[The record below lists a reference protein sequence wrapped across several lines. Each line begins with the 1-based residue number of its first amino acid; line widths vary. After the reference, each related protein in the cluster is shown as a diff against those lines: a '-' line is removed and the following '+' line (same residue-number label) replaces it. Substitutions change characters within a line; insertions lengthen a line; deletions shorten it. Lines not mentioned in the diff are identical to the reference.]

1 MNPLQENSLLRRS
14 ARVLSVSLAISMTYS
29 AAAIGINPAFT
40 EAGRAAQTAF
50 RQPMSPYSG
59 KPGKPPVV
67 KGLGRDPIYRGGL
80 WNPQSIKAL
89 ENVRREDMRSA
100 PTSEADLI
108 LSLTPIIMPL
118 AVGQT
123 TPEGDGAGTLPGEGE
138 YGGGSAGSS
147 VNTNT
152 GNRREVEPIVS
163 WSARGNIGVDFHLI
177 HNSKGAYQFD
187 LGKGWSHSYNARI
200 YSNPFMGVA
209 VLRYPNGL
217 EVPFNTTGPYAYQ
230 APVGITDILE
240 PKIGGGW
247 TLTTK
252 SQMVMTFSAGGH
264 LTEVKDR
271 DGNAVTINR
280 NTINKITS
288 ISDGLGRNLNFTYNS
303 DGRINQVTGPDSKV
317 WQFTYNS
324 SGQMTEIKYPEL
336 NYVVH
341 KRIFG
346 YNANSDITAETDL
359 RGKTWTYLYDSS
371 ERLTQAVN
379 PLVQP
384 TSYTYGAVNVTHLM
398 NGNSL
403 QHTYSNGLLI
413 RQVDTAGFWEEMAHD
428 SNRNVNW
435 YKDKEGKIWTATYD
449 GKANLLTETNPLGKT
464 TTYTYNTTN
473 DLLTITNPLGH
484 QEKFYYGTNG
494 RLMWFEDGLNRKVVE
509 LTYNN
514 FGEPTSATDALLRN
528 ASVSY
533 DTHGNVLSAT
543 APGNVTSHATYDTY
557 GRVLTTTDP
566 SGNTHTVEY
575 DDWGRVKKVT
585 APGNAIST
593 INYDLEGNIT
603 SATDPKGRTGTR
615 ILDDLGRVTTA
626 TNAKGE
632 SHTYTYNNVGFLT
645 SITNGRGFTRDFIRT
660 PRGEVFRLTHADGTM
675 EFWTYDNNGQ
685 VKSYQNGA
693 GQTINYGYDNAGRHT
708 LVDYPAGVDTTFGYD
723 DADRLTSM
731 VDSTGTSSFTYNE
744 ADEVR
749 QQVTPQGTINYTYN
763 TAGQPLTMTEVGV
776 GTTTNTY
783 HPTNGRLT
791 QIQDAFGDLT
801 GFSYDAA
808 GRISHRWLQNGTFD
822 QFTYDNRN
830 RVTSIVTKNSSNA
843 TLHSRTYT
851 FNLASEVTQIVEGTV
866 TTDYTYD
873 NAGQLQSEVK
883 STGYAASYTYDG
895 NGNRLTR
902 TVNGVTENYSYD
914 AGDKLTAIVGGA
926 DPRTFTYDGAGRT
939 TGIVRSSGT
948 TSFTYDYESRVTS
961 ISKPGMTTNSMTYNG
976 LDTRV
981 GMTDSTGSRT
991 FRRAGIGVTSPVLSD
1006 GSASFTPSGENR
1018 AGVKT
1023 AYHGGL
1029 KSFDTQTNSAQAV
1042 VGQRLTDAFGN
1053 QISSSG
1059 VWKGRFAYGGP
1070 HGYQEDPDTGLRL
1083 LGHRYYDSSTGRF
1096 LTRDPI
1102 KDGRNWYVYCG
1113 NDPVSQVD
1121 PTGLE
1126 SLEQLFNRL
1135 IGKGLV
1141 PPDRRWILRDPG
1153 ARRIFHDDLQDMNRG
1168 RQDAGKDR
1176 VKATPDEDVAEELN
1190 QPWWGP
1196 PEPQGQGEESED
1208 GIQDGGE
1215 PQLEGFDTA
1224 NADFGFSPGRLP
1236 NPGNST
1242 HENEY
1247 RTQLLFGALFVVAGA
1262 ALVLF
1267 IVSTGGLGAPAAV
1280 GLAFGL
1286 GLGGAIVAG
1295 GKMNNGLG

>member
-14 ARVLSVSLAISMTYS
+14 ARVLSVSLAITLAYS
-29 AAAIGINPAFT
+29 AAAIGLNPAVN
-40 EAGRAAQTAF
+40 EAGKAAQSVF
-50 RQPMSPYSG
+50 RQPMSPYAG

-67 KGLGRDPIYRGGL
+67 KGIGRDPVFRGGL
-80 WNPQSIKAL
+80 WNPQTLKAL
-89 ENVRREDMRSA
+89 DHVRREDMRRA
-100 PTSEADLI
+100 PVSESDLI
-108 LSLTPIIMPL
+108 LSLAPMILPS
-118 AVGQT
+118 VVSQT
-123 TPEGDGAGTLPGEGE
+123 EPEGEGAGTLPGEGE
-138 YGGGSAGSS
+138 YGGGSSGST

-152 GNRREVEPIVS
+152 GNRREIEPIVS

-200 YSNPFMGVA
+200 YNNSFMGVA

-230 APVGITDILE
+230 APVGITDILD

-252 SQMVMTFSAGGH
+252 SQMVMTFDSGGF
-264 LTEVKDR
+264 LIEVKDR

-288 ISDGLGRNLNFTYNS
+288 ISDGLGRNLNFAYNS

-317 WQFTYNS
+317 WQVTYNT

-346 YNANSDITAETDL
+346 YNSNSDITAETNL
-359 RGKTWTYLYDSS
+359 RGHTWTYLYDAS

-379 PLVQP
+379 PLTQP
-384 TSYTYGAVNVTHLM
+384 TSYTYGSVNVTHLV
-398 NGNSL
+398 NGNSIH
-403 QHTYSNGLLI
+403 HTYSNGLLI
-413 RQVDTAGFWEEMAHD
+413 GQRDTAGFWEYMGHD
-428 SNRNVNW
+428 PNRNVNH
-435 YKDKEGKIWTATYD
+435 YTDKEGKIWLATYD
-449 GKANLLTETNPLGKT
+449 GKSNLLTETNPLGKT
-464 TTYTYNTTN
+464 TTYTYDSNN
-473 DLLTITNPLGH
+473 DLRKIKDPLGFEDEFH
-484 QEKFYYGTNG
+484 YSGG
-494 RLMWFEDGLNRKVVE
+494 RLTSIEDGLNRTTVT
-509 LTYNN
+509 LGYNN
-514 FGEPTSATDALLRN
+514 FGEPTSATDALGRV
-528 ASVSY
+528 ATVAY
-533 DTHGNVLSAT
+533 DTHGNVKEAV
-543 APGNVTSHATYDTY
+543 APGGVTSRAEYDTY
-557 GRVLTTTDP
+557 GRVKKTIDP
-566 SGNTHTVEY
+566 LNHEHTVLY
-575 DDWGRVKKVT
+575 DDWGRVKEVV
-585 APGNAIST
+585 APGGAKST

-603 SATDPKGRTGTR
+603 SATDPEFRTGFRT
-615 ILDDLGRVTTA
+615 IDALGRVTVA

-632 SHTYTYNNVGFLT
+632 SHTYQYNNVGFLNQ
-645 SITNGRGFTRDFIRT
+645 ITNGRGFTRSFIRT

-723 DADRLTSM
+723 DADRMTSM
-731 VDSTGTSSFTYNE
+731 VDSTGTSSFTYNA
-744 ADEVR
+744 ADEVL

-801 GFSYDAA
+801 AFSYDSA

-851 FNLASEVTQIVEGTV
+851 FNLASEVTRIVEGTV

-883 STGYAASYTYDG
+883 STGYAASYSYDG

-902 TVNGVTENYSYD
+902 NVNGAVESYSYD

-1029 KSFDTQTNSAQAV
+1029 KSFDTQTNAAQAV

-1070 HGYQEDPDTGLRL
+1070 YGYQEDPDTGLRL

-1102 KDGRNWYVYCG
+1102 KDGRNWYVYCDS
-1113 NDPVSQVD
+1113 NPISFSDPS
-1121 PTGLE
+1121 GLE
-1126 SLEQLFNRL
+1126 RGGMHDVGDWWSSELE
-1135 IGKGLV
+1135 KGDITV
-1141 PPDRRWILRDPG
+1141 PPAPPGANLWKDVEHALRGGSAPGGQLSIAELLALYSNKGRWDFGFHVGTDEAQAYGNFHFGVIMAAMGMTLIDTVHLAGLAEFKSRRGKVPNSWGSPFGSFPYGDDPEDQFWIIMGWWYYHHYMKPKQKKNDQQPVRILGG
-1153 ARRIFHDDLQDMNRG
+1153 ARR
-1168 RQDAGKDR
+1168 
-1176 VKATPDEDVAEELN
+1176 
-1190 QPWWGP
+1190 
-1196 PEPQGQGEESED
+1196 
-1208 GIQDGGE
+1208 
-1215 PQLEGFDTA
+1215 
-1224 NADFGFSPGRLP
+1224 
-1236 NPGNST
+1236 
-1242 HENEY
+1242 
-1247 RTQLLFGALFVVAGA
+1247 
-1262 ALVLF
+1262 
-1267 IVSTGGLGAPAAV
+1267 
-1280 GLAFGL
+1280 
-1286 GLGGAIVAG
+1286 
-1295 GKMNNGLG
+1295 